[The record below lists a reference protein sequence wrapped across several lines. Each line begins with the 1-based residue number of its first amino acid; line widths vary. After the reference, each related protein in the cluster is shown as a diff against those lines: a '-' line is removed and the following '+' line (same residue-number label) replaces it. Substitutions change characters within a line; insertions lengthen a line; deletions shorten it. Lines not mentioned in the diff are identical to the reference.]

1 LNTTH
6 REFGRH
12 LRDERER
19 RGLILQAIADST
31 KVPLSMLAGLER
43 GDIEDWPGGLFGRAH
58 LRAYATAVGL
68 SPEPLLNE
76 FVRLRGNDGNEAA
89 PGQALSTITPD
100 EGLRLTLAEDRRW
113 DIRSLGMRALA
124 VALDVCGIVTIT
136 AVSARILL
144 VDLSLTC
151 ALVTLAYYS
160 LTTMALGQSVTL
172 WWLGGRV
179 FRRTVR
185 NTANARNVLLMPR
198 RQLRAAPRQE
208 SPVDFRDNS
217 SASVAQ
223 AASR

>member
-1 LNTTH
+1 LNTTT

-19 RGLILQAIADST
+19 RGIMLQAIADST
-31 KVPLSMLAGLER
+31 KVPVALLAALER

-58 LRAYATAVGL
+58 LRAYAAAVGL
-68 SPEPLLNE
+68 PPEPLLNE
-76 FVRLRGNDGNEAA
+76 FVRLGGNDGNEAA
-89 PGQALSTITPD
+89 PAQALSTITPD
-100 EGLRLTLAEDRRW
+100 VGLRLTLAEDRRW
-113 DIRSLGMRALA
+113 DIRSIGMRALA

-136 AVSARILL
+136 AVSVRILPA
-144 VDLSLTC
+144 DLFLTS

-160 LTTMALGQSVTL
+160 LTTMALGQSAML

-179 FRRTVR
+179 SQRTVR
-185 NTANARNVLLMPR
+185 STANAHNVLLMPR
-198 RQLRAAPRQE
+198 RERRAAARQE

-217 SASVAQ
+217 SGSVAQ